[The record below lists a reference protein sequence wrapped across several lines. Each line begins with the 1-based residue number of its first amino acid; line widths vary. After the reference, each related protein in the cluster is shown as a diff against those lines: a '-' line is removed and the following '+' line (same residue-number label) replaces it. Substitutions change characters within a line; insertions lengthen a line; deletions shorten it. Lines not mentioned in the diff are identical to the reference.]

1 MWADP
6 RRLADDGHVDMVDA
20 AAALFDQRACMLRK
34 ARGGG
39 AAPLRIAGREM
50 VADIAFADRAEQGLG
65 EGLADPLGVA
75 MHGKAFV
82 VRGPKVRRS
91 GNEGVRTLRPGG
103 S

>member
-20 AAALFDQRACMLRK
+20 AAALFDQRACMLRN

-50 VADIAFADRAEQGLG
+50 VADIAFADRAEQGIG
-65 EGLADPLGVA
+65 AGMEDHIGVA
-75 MHGKAFV
+75 MPGQAFV
-82 VRGPKVRRS
+82 VQAQQSAQDRKRVRS
-91 GNEGVRTLRPGG
+91 GKSV

>member
-50 VADIAFADRAEQGLG
+50 VADIRSEEHTSELQSLMLFSYAVFCSQNKSSTL
-65 EGLADPLGVA
+65 DPSS
-75 MHGKAFV
+75 
-82 VRGPKVRRS
+82 RS
-91 GNEGVRTLRPGG
+91 PHRHSAPIRLVQL
-103 S
+103 